1 MSTLEIEIATRGVF
15 GTEEHPLPRP
25 ALQHLQGILR
35 GTGVGTFDAPRVPR
49 PYTKEKFMEIYSHRH
64 EPTKKLTVAQE
75 EELRQRSLAESR
87 GTDTHGWGTASGG
100 KTGGRGTA
108 GEVWGAS
115 REDQR
120 GKGEEEEA
128 KPPFVPLG
136 HPPRCPA
143 SALPPPD
150 IQPHRDPW
158 DTIDWGYEPSTP
170 QHTVYGPDLELR
182 EPTFVPGTI
191 PGTNIL
197 YSIILDRDF
206 LALMLTTGNDE
217 EEEGEEAAA
226 EADED
231 PEAAHTRYKRTSG
244 LRATD
249 GLWHQRLG
257 HPSRVTQKNCIEA
270 GVFAPGAL
278 LRPDGSEVRSTIQ
291 PRNGTVCPEV
301 GTNRYPKLHKV
312 YRDFLNVGHCG
323 IDDELYTLTFVEVRT
338 CYVWIVNVEARS
350 SAYDVFRLWLAHAQ
364 Q

>member
-1 MSTLEIEIATRGVF
+1 M
-15 GTEEHPLPRP
+15 RP
-25 ALQHLQGILR
+25 ACRDLTQRRSSWRSIPTGTNLQRSSLWRKKKNFASGALR
-35 GTGVGTFDAPRVPR
+35 SRAERLPGVDGRKKRVP
-49 PYTKEKFMEIYSHRH
+49 PMK
-64 EPTKKLTVAQE
+64 
-75 EELRQRSLAESR
+75 
-87 GTDTHGWGTASGG
+87 GG
-100 KTGGRGTA
+100 KVALADGVRAILTD
-108 GEVWGAS
+108 GA
-115 REDQR
+115 
-120 GKGEEEEA
+120 
-128 KPPFVPLG
+128 PL
-136 HPPRCPA
+136 
-143 SALPPPD
+143 L
-150 IQPHRDPW
+150 PHRDPW